1 MNQQAPKDSVNE
13 GALTK
18 PPYMQNR
25 ELSWLDFNKRVLDQ
39 GADPTVPLLERL
51 NFISIFWSNLQ
62 EFFMVRVGSLTD
74 LSLLKKSIIDP
85 KSGMTPAEQ
94 LDAVYARCHELY
106 PYYEETFENLR
117 GLLAEEGIR
126 QVRKDDLTDEQLV
139 FLDDYMQDSVLPF
152 LSPQI
157 VNARH
162 PFPHLE
168 NGGLYIIVR
177 LDEQAAPKGK
187 KTKEEKARAKAEKA
201 AAAEGKQAKNL
212 GAEGVT
218 LGIIPLP
225 RQTDRV
231 IQLPGKGLSFMLVE
245 HAIEMFV
252 PEIFSMYTVKH
263 TNIVCVTRNADLDAT
278 EGAEEQG
285 EDYREHMK
293 RILKKRSRLAPVRLE
308 SERPLSRTVKSLLLD
323 KLELAEHQLY
333 VTSVPLNMSYTW
345 GLSGRLSA
353 KKRAALTQAPFTPQ
367 WPACLDRNRS
377 IIQQVSEREVLLSYP
392 YQSMDAFV
400 RLLHEAANDPAV
412 ISIKITL
419 YRLASQSHLA
429 EALIAAAENG
439 KEVTALFELRARF
452 DESNNIEWSQ
462 RFEQAGCHVIYGF
475 RNFKV
480 HSKICTIT
488 RQTADGLQHI
498 TQLGTGNYN
507 EKTARLYT
515 DFSFIT
521 TDPRIG
527 ADAADFFR
535 NMALENTSDNYDIL
549 WVAPLM
555 IKQNILRGIDEQIA
569 LAKAGKPCGLFF
581 KTNSITD
588 REVIEKIVE
597 ASQAGVETHLLV
609 RGISCL
615 LPGVPGYTDHVH
627 EVSIVGQLLEHSRI
641 YGFGPRESCQIY
653 LSSADL
659 MTRNMDKRIEIAWPI
674 LDDVLREQ
682 VLGYLD
688 ISWSDTAKLRELLA
702 DGSYTPLGFFAKPGD
717 EGDVEL
723 FDSQKYLISEAQ
735 RMHLAAAELAAHE
748 GVLAEGDSHY
758 VFPLGRV
765 AAVTPEPQP
774 VETEEESEFVP
785 QVAEDERVGK
795 HLARAVKEAA
805 LATQAER
812 SAMSDEL
819 GMEIDPAIWA
829 AVEAEVRAMHD
840 AAEAMAAAVEATA
853 ESVLQAMSQSEVASA
868 EAAEA
873 AMGAAPDA
881 AEAAAVEAATTQLS
895 VSEAA
900 ESAAEPAPAIER
912 GAAVAAIAAEAAPSV
927 VGEAEPAAA
936 EPSVAA
942 SASEKAAK
950 GKHAAEVPAK
960 AAVPAR
966 VAAAEVAGVSDAAV
980 SAAVAAFVTE
990 EKNDAAA
997 TQEKIAAAEAAAQER
1012 IAAAAVAAQT
1022 DAAAQ
1027 EQTAVDDAP
1036 TATDAAAG
1044 VALEKTT
1051 PAKVDPEAGAATEKV
1066 AAAKAEAPAAPQG
1079 DVPKATSVPAEP
1091 ASALQA
1097 ASGAA
1102 AAVLT
1107 APPAPA
1113 KKKTGKAK
1121 AVKPAAP
1128 QAAKPAPAKDSVP
1141 AGETTPAETT
1151 PGETTPVG
1159 AAFRPPAP
1167 AAPASAPTST
1177 PSATSAAPAAPASVP
1192 KAAPVASASNA
1203 PAAGSAGAAPAAT
1216 ASAPTAPASAVPT
1229 AAPASAPAPASA
1241 TAPAPAPTSE
1251 IVPAEIIEPKK
1262 GNFLT
1267 RLLKKLFG

>member
-1 MNQQAPKDSVNE
+1 MNAQASKD
-13 GALTK
+13 AATTTIAK

-85 KSGMTPAEQ
+85 KSGMTPAQQ

-106 PYYEETFENLR
+106 PYYEETFQNLR
-117 GLLAEEGIR
+117 GLLADEGIR
-126 QVRKDDLTDEQLV
+126 QVRKDELSDEQLV
-139 FLDDYMQDSVLPF
+139 FLDDYMRDNVLPF

-177 LDEQAAPKGK
+177 LDEQAAPKQK
-187 KTKEEKARAKAEKA
+187 KSKDEKARAKADKAERADKAEK
-201 AAAEGKQAKNL
+201 KQSKNL

-231 IQLPGKGLSFMLVE
+231 IQLPGEGLSFMLLE
-245 HAIEMFV
+245 HAIEMWV
-252 PEIFSMYTVKH
+252 PEVFSMYTVKH
-263 TNIVCVTRNADLDAT
+263 TNIICVTRNADLDAT

-308 SERPLSRTVKSLLLD
+308 SERPLSRTVKGLLLE
-323 KLELAEHQLY
+323 KLGLAEHQLY
-333 VTSVPLNMSYTW
+333 VTSVPLNMGYTW
-345 GLSGRLSA
+345 GLPSRLPA
-353 KKRAALTQAPFTPQ
+353 ERRAALTQKPFTPQ
-367 WPACLDRNRS
+367 WPACLDRGRS
-377 IIQQVSEREVLLSYP
+377 IMEQVSEREVLLSYP

-400 RLLHEAANDPAV
+400 QLLREAAVDPSV

-462 RFEQAGCHVIYGF
+462 RFEAAGCHVIYGF

-507 EKTARLYT
+507 EKTAKLYT

-535 NMALENTSDNYDIL
+535 NMALENTSDSYSIL

-569 LAKAGKPCGLFF
+569 LAKAGKPAGLFF

-588 REVIEKIVE
+588 KEVIDKLVE
-597 ASQAGVETHLLV
+597 ASQAGVETHLFV
-609 RGISCL
+609 RGISCI

-641 YGFGPRESCQIY
+641 YGFGPRSSCKIY

-674 LDDVLREQ
+674 LDDTLREQ

-702 DGSYTPLGFFAKPGD
+702 DGSYTPLGYFARRD
-717 EGDVEL
+717 EDGDVEL
-723 FDSQKYLISEAQ
+723 FDSQKYLIAEAQ
-735 RMHLAAAELAAHE
+735 RMHLAATEVAAHE
-748 GVLAEGDSHY
+748 DALADDGTRY
-758 VFPLGRV
+758 VFPLGKV
-765 AAVTPEPQP
+765 ARSTVTAE
-774 VETEEESEFVP
+774 VVTEEESEY
-785 QVAEDERVGK
+785 VAGEEGGAIAGEAPLSKEERVGQ
-795 HLARAVKEAA
+795 HLARAVKAAA
-805 LATQAER
+805 LASQAER
-812 SAMSDEL
+812 AGDDGETV
-819 GMEIDPAIWA
+819 EVDPVMWA
-829 AVEAEVRAMHD
+829 AVEAEVKAMHD
-840 AAEAMAAAVEATA
+840 AAAAMAAAATATA
-853 ESVLQAMSQSEVASA
+853 ESVLQAMAQPE
-868 EAAEA
+868 
-873 AMGAAPDA
+873 GAA
-881 AEAAAVEAATTQLS
+881 
-895 VSEAA
+895 
-900 ESAAEPAPAIER
+900 
-912 GAAVAAIAAEAAPSV
+912 AAIA
-927 VGEAEPAAA
+927 
-936 EPSVAA
+936 
-942 SASEKAAK
+942 
-950 GKHAAEVPAK
+950 
-960 AAVPAR
+960 
-966 VAAAEVAGVSDAAV
+966 DI
-980 SAAVAAFVTE
+980 E
-990 EKNDAAA
+990 E
-997 TQEKIAAAEAAAQER
+997 
-1012 IAAAAVAAQT
+1012 
-1022 DAAAQ
+1022 
-1027 EQTAVDDAP
+1027 AVDSQE
-1036 TATDAAAG
+1036 AAG
-1044 VALEKTT
+1044 VEEDVATDGAEK
-1051 PAKVDPEAGAATEKV
+1051 AVAVEERAAGIGAAKHG
-1066 AAAKAEAPAAPQG
+1066 AAGEPTG
-1079 DVPKATSVPAEP
+1079 SVGG
-1091 ASALQA
+1091 LQA

-1102 AAVLT
+1102 AVSQIA
-1107 APPAPA
+1107 AAAA
-1113 KKKTGKAK
+1113 KKEAPV
-1121 AVKPAAP
+1121 ARSKPATVPAA
-1128 QAAKPAPAKDSVP
+1128 AAKPAPA
-1141 AGETTPAETT
+1141 
-1151 PGETTPVG
+1151 
-1159 AAFRPPAP
+1159 PAP
-1167 AAPASAPTST
+1167 V
-1177 PSATSAAPAAPASVP
+1177 PASV
-1192 KAAPVASASNA
+1192 
-1203 PAAGSAGAAPAAT
+1203 
-1216 ASAPTAPASAVPT
+1216 AV
-1229 AAPASAPAPASA
+1229 ASAPAPAPNVAPKAAPKPAAPMPAPAPKPAPSPAPSPAPAPA
-1241 TAPAPAPTSE
+1241 TAPVPTPAPAPAAARKPAAAVAPIPTPAPAPKPAAPTPAPADKPADPAASGVAPAPAPAPACE
-1251 IVPAEIIEPKK
+1251 IVQAEVVNPKK

>member
-1 MNQQAPKDSVNE
+1 MNQQASKDANE
-13 GALTK
+13 TTTTSK

-74 LSLLKKSIIDP
+74 LALLKKSIVDP

-117 GLLAEEGIR
+117 GLLAQENIC
-126 QVRKDDLTDEQLV
+126 QLRKDDLTDEQLV
-139 FLDDYMQDSVLPF
+139 ALDDYMADNVLPF

-168 NGGLYIIVR
+168 NGGLYIVVR
-177 LDEQAAPKGK
+177 LDEQAAPKQK
-187 KTKEEKARAKAEKA
+187 KTKEEKARAKAGKAERAEKG
-201 AAAEGKQAKNL
+201 EGKQSKNL

-225 RQTDRV
+225 RQTNRV
-231 IQLPGKGLSFMLVE
+231 IQLPGEGLSYMLVE

-308 SERPLSRTVKSLLLD
+308 SERPLSRTVKKLLLD
-323 KLELAEHQLY
+323 KLGLAEHQIF
-333 VTSVPLNMSYTW
+333 VTKVPLNMGYTW
-345 GLSGRLSA
+345 GLGSRLA
-353 KKRAALTQAPFTPQ
+353 PERRAALTQKPFVPQ

-377 IIQQVSEREVLLSYP
+377 IIEQVSEREVLLSYP

-488 RQTADGLQHI
+488 RQTEDGLQHI

-507 EKTARLYT
+507 EKTAKLYT

-521 TDPRIG
+521 TDARIG

-535 NMALENTSDNYDIL
+535 NMALENTSDDYSIL

-555 IKQNILRGIDEQIA
+555 IKQNIMRKIDEQIA

-588 REVIEKIVE
+588 KEVIDKLVE
-597 ASQAGVETHLLV
+597 ASQAGVETHLFV

-615 LPGVPGYTDHVH
+615 LPGVAGYTDHVH

-641 YGFGPRESCQIY
+641 YGFGPREGCEIY

-674 LDDVLREQ
+674 LNPVLREQ

-688 ISWSDTAKLRELLA
+688 ISWSDTAKLRELLP
-702 DGSYTPLGFFAKPGD
+702 DGSYTPLGFFAQAD
-717 EGDVEL
+717 EAGNVEL
-723 FDSQKYLISEAQ
+723 FDSQKYLIAEAQ
-735 RMHLAAAELAAHE
+735 RMRLAAAELAARHE
-748 GVLAEGDSHY
+748 AERAEDRRV

-765 AAVTPEPQP
+765 ETSTPDMPE
-774 VETEEESEFVP
+774 VVTEEESEFV
-785 QVAEDERVGK
+785 VRED
-795 HLARAVKEAA
+795 
-805 LATQAER
+805 
-812 SAMSDEL
+812 
-819 GMEIDPAIWA
+819 AIP
-829 AVEAEVRAMHD
+829 AEVP
-840 AAEAMAAAVEATA
+840 V
-853 ESVLQAMSQSEVASA
+853 
-868 EAAEA
+868 
-873 AMGAAPDA
+873 
-881 AEAAAVEAATTQLS
+881 
-895 VSEAA
+895 
-900 ESAAEPAPAIER
+900 
-912 GAAVAAIAAEAAPSV
+912 
-927 VGEAEPAAA
+927 AEPAAA
-936 EPSVAA
+936 SMADIAEGRAIDVVDEALAA
-942 SASEKAAK
+942 LR
-950 GKHAAEVPAK
+950 G
-960 AAVPAR
+960 
-966 VAAAEVAGVSDAAV
+966 VAGTSRSEGD
-980 SAAVAAFVTE
+980 S
-990 EKNDAAA
+990 
-997 TQEKIAAAEAAAQER
+997 EAAQ
-1012 IAAAAVAAQT
+1012 
-1022 DAAAQ
+1022 DL
-1027 EQTAVDDAP
+1027 
-1036 TATDAAAG
+1036 AAG
-1044 VALEKTT
+1044 KS
-1051 PAKVDPEAGAATEKV
+1051 
-1066 AAAKAEAPAAPQG
+1066 APASKTE
-1079 DVPKATSVPAEP
+1079 DAE
-1091 ASALQA
+1091 
-1097 ASGAA
+1097 
-1102 AAVLT
+1102 
-1107 APPAPA
+1107 
-1113 KKKTGKAK
+1113 
-1121 AVKPAAP
+1121 AVKPAAEARLAP
-1128 QAAKPAPAKDSVP
+1128 EAPSEPSVEATPALAPSSAAAVMAVAAGATAASVLQSAAVPAASLSAPEAKHAVAAAPAATEKAPKHAAPAPSSA
-1141 AGETTPAETT
+1141 
-1151 PGETTPVG
+1151 
-1159 AAFRPPAP
+1159 PAP
-1167 AAPASAPTST
+1167 AAPALAPSSAP
-1177 PSATSAAPAAPASVP
+1177 
-1192 KAAPVASASNA
+1192 
-1203 PAAGSAGAAPAAT
+1203 APAAT
-1216 ASAPTAPASAVPT
+1216 KPTAPAP
-1229 AAPASAPAPASA
+1229 SAPAPASA
-1241 TAPAPAPTSE
+1241 STPAAPATPAATLEPDPFAPAAEIVDPASPSAATVRETLPTECVTTEIVTAP
-1251 IVPAEIIEPKK
+1251 KK
-1262 GNFLT
+1262 LGFFG
-1267 RLLKKLFG
+1267 RLLKLLFG

>member
-1 MNQQAPKDSVNE
+1 MNQQASKDANE
-13 GALTK
+13 TTTTSK

-74 LSLLKKSIIDP
+74 LALLKKSIVDP

-117 GLLAEEGIR
+117 GLLAQENIC
-126 QVRKDDLTDEQLV
+126 QLRKDDLTDEQLV
-139 FLDDYMQDSVLPF
+139 ALDDYMADNVLPF

-168 NGGLYIIVR
+168 NGGLYIVVR
-177 LDEQAAPKGK
+177 LDEQAAPKQK

-201 AAAEGKQAKNL
+201 ERAEKGEGKQSKNL

-225 RQTDRV
+225 RQTNRV
-231 IQLPGKGLSFMLVE
+231 IQLPGEGLSYMLVE
-245 HAIEMFV
+245 HAIEMWV

-263 TNIVCVTRNADLDAT
+263 TNIICVTRNADLDAT

-308 SERPLSRTVKSLLLD
+308 SERPLSRTVKKLLLD
-323 KLELAEHQLY
+323 KLGLAEHQIF
-333 VTSVPLNMSYTW
+333 VTKVPLNMGYTW
-345 GLSGRLSA
+345 GLGARLTPER
-353 KKRAALTQAPFTPQ
+353 RAALTQKPFAPQ

-377 IIQQVSEREVLLSYP
+377 IIEQVSEREVLLSYP

-488 RQTADGLQHI
+488 RQTEDGLQHI

-507 EKTARLYT
+507 EKTAKLYT

-521 TDPRIG
+521 TDARIG

-535 NMALENTSDNYDIL
+535 NMALENTSDDYSIL

-555 IKQNILRGIDEQIA
+555 IKQNIMRKIDEQIA

-588 REVIEKIVE
+588 KEVIDKLVE
-597 ASQAGVETHLLV
+597 ASQAGVETHLFV

-615 LPGVPGYTDHVH
+615 LPGVAGYTDHVH

-641 YGFGPRESCQIY
+641 YGFGPREGCEIY

-674 LDDVLREQ
+674 LNPVLREQ

-688 ISWSDTAKLRELLA
+688 ISWSDTAKLRELLP
-702 DGSYTPLGFFAKPGD
+702 DGSYTPLGFFAQAD
-717 EGDVEL
+717 EAGNVEL
-723 FDSQKYLISEAQ
+723 FDSQKYLIAEAQ
-735 RMHLAAAELAAHE
+735 RMRLAAAELAARHE
-748 GVLAEGDSHY
+748 AERAEDRRV

-765 AAVTPEPQP
+765 ETSTPDMPE
-774 VETEEESEFVP
+774 VVTEEESEFV
-785 QVAEDERVGK
+785 VRED
-795 HLARAVKEAA
+795 
-805 LATQAER
+805 
-812 SAMSDEL
+812 
-819 GMEIDPAIWA
+819 AIP
-829 AVEAEVRAMHD
+829 AEVP
-840 AAEAMAAAVEATA
+840 V
-853 ESVLQAMSQSEVASA
+853 
-868 EAAEA
+868 
-873 AMGAAPDA
+873 
-881 AEAAAVEAATTQLS
+881 
-895 VSEAA
+895 
-900 ESAAEPAPAIER
+900 
-912 GAAVAAIAAEAAPSV
+912 
-927 VGEAEPAAA
+927 AEPAAA
-936 EPSVAA
+936 SMADIAEGRATDVVDEALAA
-942 SASEKAAK
+942 LR
-950 GKHAAEVPAK
+950 G
-960 AAVPAR
+960 
-966 VAAAEVAGVSDAAV
+966 VAGTSRSEGD
-980 SAAVAAFVTE
+980 S
-990 EKNDAAA
+990 
-997 TQEKIAAAEAAAQER
+997 EAAQ
-1012 IAAAAVAAQT
+1012 
-1022 DAAAQ
+1022 DL
-1027 EQTAVDDAP
+1027 
-1036 TATDAAAG
+1036 AAG
-1044 VALEKTT
+1044 KS
-1051 PAKVDPEAGAATEKV
+1051 
-1066 AAAKAEAPAAPQG
+1066 APASKTE
-1079 DVPKATSVPAEP
+1079 DAE
-1091 ASALQA
+1091 
-1097 ASGAA
+1097 
-1102 AAVLT
+1102 
-1107 APPAPA
+1107 
-1113 KKKTGKAK
+1113 
-1121 AVKPAAP
+1121 AVKPAAEARLAP
-1128 QAAKPAPAKDSVP
+1128 EASSEPSVEATPAP
-1141 AGETTPAETT
+1141 E
-1151 PGETTPVG
+1151 
-1159 AAFRPPAP
+1159 
-1167 AAPASAPTST
+1167 APASAAAVMAVAAG
-1177 PSATSAAPAAPASVP
+1177 ATAASVLQSAAVPAASLS
-1192 KAAPVASASNA
+1192 APEAKHAVA
-1203 PAAGSAGAAPAAT
+1203 AAPAAT
-1216 ASAPTAPASAVPT
+1216 EKAPKHAAPAPSSAPTPAAPALAPSSAPAPAATTPAAPAPSAPAPAATKPTAPAP
-1229 AAPASAPAPASA
+1229 SAPAPASA
-1241 TAPAPAPTSE
+1241 STPAAPATPAATLEPDPFAPAAEIVDPASPSAATVRETLPTECVTTEIVTAP
-1251 IVPAEIIEPKK
+1251 KK
-1262 GNFLT
+1262 LGFFG
-1267 RLLKKLFG
+1267 RLLKLLFG

>member
-1 MNQQAPKDSVNE
+1 MNQQASKDANE
-13 GALTK
+13 TTTTSK

-74 LSLLKKSIIDP
+74 LALLKKSIVDP

-117 GLLAEEGIR
+117 GLLAQENIC
-126 QVRKDDLTDEQLV
+126 QLRKDDLTDEQLV
-139 FLDDYMQDSVLPF
+139 ALDDYMADNVLPF

-168 NGGLYIIVR
+168 NGGLYIVVR
-177 LDEQAAPKGK
+177 LDEQAAPKQK
-187 KTKEEKARAKAEKA
+187 KTKEEKARAKAGKA
-201 AAAEGKQAKNL
+201 ERKQSKNL

-225 RQTDRV
+225 RQTNRV
-231 IQLPGKGLSFMLVE
+231 IQLPGEGLSYMLVE

-308 SERPLSRTVKSLLLD
+308 SERPLSRTVKKLLLD
-323 KLELAEHQLY
+323 KLGLAEHQIF
-333 VTSVPLNMSYTW
+333 VTKVPLNMGYTW
-345 GLSGRLSA
+345 GLGSRLA
-353 KKRAALTQAPFTPQ
+353 PERRAALTQKPFVPQ

-377 IIQQVSEREVLLSYP
+377 IIEQVSEREVLLSYP

-488 RQTADGLQHI
+488 RQTEDGLQHI

-507 EKTARLYT
+507 EKTAKLYT

-521 TDPRIG
+521 TDARIG

-535 NMALENTSDNYDIL
+535 NMALENTSDDYSIL

-555 IKQNILRGIDEQIA
+555 IKQNIMRKIDEQIA

-588 REVIEKIVE
+588 KEVIDKLVE
-597 ASQAGVETHLLV
+597 ASQAGVETHLFV

-615 LPGVPGYTDHVH
+615 LPGVAGYTDHVH

-641 YGFGPRESCQIY
+641 YGFGPREGCEIY

-674 LDDVLREQ
+674 LNPVLREQ

-688 ISWSDTAKLRELLA
+688 ISWSDTAKLRELLP
-702 DGSYTPLGFFAKPGD
+702 DGSYTPLGFFAQAD
-717 EGDVEL
+717 EAGNVEL
-723 FDSQKYLISEAQ
+723 FDSQKYLIAEAQ
-735 RMHLAAAELAAHE
+735 RMRLAAAELAARHE
-748 GVLAEGDSHY
+748 AERAEDRRV

-765 AAVTPEPQP
+765 ETSTPDMPE
-774 VETEEESEFVP
+774 VVTEEESEFV
-785 QVAEDERVGK
+785 VRED
-795 HLARAVKEAA
+795 
-805 LATQAER
+805 
-812 SAMSDEL
+812 
-819 GMEIDPAIWA
+819 AIP
-829 AVEAEVRAMHD
+829 AEVP
-840 AAEAMAAAVEATA
+840 V
-853 ESVLQAMSQSEVASA
+853 
-868 EAAEA
+868 
-873 AMGAAPDA
+873 
-881 AEAAAVEAATTQLS
+881 
-895 VSEAA
+895 
-900 ESAAEPAPAIER
+900 
-912 GAAVAAIAAEAAPSV
+912 
-927 VGEAEPAAA
+927 AEPAAA
-936 EPSVAA
+936 SMADIAEGRAIDVVDEALAA
-942 SASEKAAK
+942 LR
-950 GKHAAEVPAK
+950 G
-960 AAVPAR
+960 
-966 VAAAEVAGVSDAAV
+966 VAGTSRSEGD
-980 SAAVAAFVTE
+980 S
-990 EKNDAAA
+990 
-997 TQEKIAAAEAAAQER
+997 EAAQ
-1012 IAAAAVAAQT
+1012 
-1022 DAAAQ
+1022 DL
-1027 EQTAVDDAP
+1027 
-1036 TATDAAAG
+1036 AAG
-1044 VALEKTT
+1044 KS
-1051 PAKVDPEAGAATEKV
+1051 
-1066 AAAKAEAPAAPQG
+1066 APASKTE
-1079 DVPKATSVPAEP
+1079 DAE
-1091 ASALQA
+1091 
-1097 ASGAA
+1097 
-1102 AAVLT
+1102 
-1107 APPAPA
+1107 
-1113 KKKTGKAK
+1113 
-1121 AVKPAAP
+1121 AVKPAAEARLAP
-1128 QAAKPAPAKDSVP
+1128 EAPSEPSVEATPAPEAPASAAAVMAVAAGATAASVLQSAAVP
-1141 AGETTPAETT
+1141 AASLSAPEAKHAVAAAPAATEKA
-1151 PGETTPVG
+1151 PKH
-1159 AAFRPPAP
+1159 AAPAPSSAPAP
-1167 AAPASAPTST
+1167 AAPALAPSSAP
-1177 PSATSAAPAAPASVP
+1177 
-1192 KAAPVASASNA
+1192 
-1203 PAAGSAGAAPAAT
+1203 APAAT
-1216 ASAPTAPASAVPT
+1216 KPTAPAP
-1229 AAPASAPAPASA
+1229 SAPAPASA
-1241 TAPAPAPTSE
+1241 STPAAPATPAATLEPDPFAPAAEIVDPASPSAATVRETLPTECVTTEIVTAP
-1251 IVPAEIIEPKK
+1251 KK
-1262 GNFLT
+1262 LGFFG
-1267 RLLKKLFG
+1267 RLLKLLFG